1 MTELR
6 DPPTT
11 APAPPDERRRVRRRR
26 EAPRQVRRRRALM
39 AAGGSLILA
48 GLVVLGYVAWQLW
61 GTTWVAQGRQVE
73 VTAAVEAG
81 WGQGRATA
89 DTEWGEAEAILRIS
103 RFGEE
108 YAVPVLHGS
117 SDEVLAAGVGH
128 LEDTAEVGTRG
139 NYVLAAHRITH
150 GEPFADF
157 PQLRP
162 GDLVEVETRDAVFTY
177 ELDTGGTELVVPF
190 TTSWV
195 LDPAPVNPDPSG
207 ASAPTDQGR
216 RLITLVTCSELFHS
230 EDRSVVFGHLVDRAT
245 KVAGIS

>member
-11 APAPPDERRRVRRRR
+11 TPAPPDGRRRVRRRR
-26 EAPRQVRRRRALM
+26 EGTGPARRRRALLG
-39 AAGGSLILA
+39 AGWSLVVA
-48 GLVVLGYVAWQLW
+48 GLLVLGYLAWQIW
-61 GTTWVAQGRQVE
+61 GTTWQSEGRQAE
-73 VTAAVEAG
+73 VTAAVEAS
-81 WGQGRATA
+81 WGQGQTSA
-89 DTEWGEAEAILRIS
+89 DTDWGEAEAILRIV

-139 NYVLAAHRITH
+139 NYALAAHRVTH

-157 PQLRP
+157 PELRP

-177 ELDTGGTELVVPF
+177 ELDTGGTDLVVPL

-195 LDPAPVNPDPSG
+195 LDPAPVNPDPAG
-207 ASAPTDQGR
+207 VTAPTDQGR
-216 RLITLVTCSELFHS
+216 RLITLVTCSELFNT